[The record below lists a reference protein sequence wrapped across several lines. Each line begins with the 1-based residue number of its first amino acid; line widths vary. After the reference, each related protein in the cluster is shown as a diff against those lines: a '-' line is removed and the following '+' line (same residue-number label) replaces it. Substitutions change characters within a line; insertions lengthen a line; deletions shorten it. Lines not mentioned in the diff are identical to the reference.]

1 MAGGQISMAS
11 DLAPA
16 ASAVIGDAD
25 DLSPV
30 TDEVPELAAPLV
42 PHLLP
47 ALLLLSFPRRCQE
60 SILRLMALIKTRTRH
75 DARRTQRRSLAG
87 RRYAAPPHLNT
98 TLFIITVASR

>member
-60 SILRLMALIKTRTRH
+60 SILRLMALIKTRTH
-75 DARRTQRRSLAG
+75 ARRRT
-87 RRYAAPPHLNT
+87 NE
-98 TLFIITVASR
+98 